1 MLKNV
6 LVTTGIVAMCLA
18 TQHCT
23 KEDNQKETASEELM
37 LPRSSFVRIE
47 KKTSVRVCD
56 IFKTKV
62 GKGRKKK
69 IKKTEICL
77 EGEFGFTA
85 SGFSVVNDDAGT
97 YIATAAHMCYDAEEA
112 LKAYEQKF
120 HGVLSDNVVLDK
132 ESNTFL
138 LHDIYGNVR
147 QLEIVDLSVSLDLC
161 LMYTKGTHLPPVM
174 AAKHNPTIGEEV
186 YNLAAPAGF
195 SFENMVPILKGYY
208 SGYNDTGSAIYTIPA
223 FGGSSGSP
231 IVNRKGEYVG
241 MIVSIVGNFEHISLS
256 PTRKSIRTFI
266 SDVLRSGTCGEVYH
280 NSLL

>member
-6 LVTTGIVAMCLA
+6 LVTTSIILICLA

-23 KEDNQKETASEELM
+23 KEDNQKEAASEELI

-56 IFKTKV
+56 ILETKV
-62 GKGRKKK
+62 GKGRRKK
-69 IKKTEICL
+69 IKKTKICL
-77 EGEFGFTA
+77 EGDFGFTA
-85 SGFSVVNDDAGT
+85 SGFSVTNDDTGT

-112 LKAYEQKF
+112 LRAYEQKF
-120 HGVLSDNVVLDK
+120 HGVLSDNVVLEK

-138 LHDIYGNVR
+138 LHDIYGDVR
-147 QLEIVDLSVSLDLC
+147 QLEIVDLSASLDLC
-161 LMYTKGTHLPPVM
+161 LMYAKGAHLPPVKS
-174 AAKHNPTIGEEV
+174 ALRDPTIGEEV

-231 IVNRKGEYVG
+231 IVNRRGEYLG

-256 PTRKSIRTFI
+256 PTRRSIRTFI
-266 SDVLRSGTCGEVYH
+266 SDVLKNGTCGEVYH
-280 NSLL
+280 SSLL